1 VPASGS
7 PARSYGGEP
16 LEARRR
22 DQRERL
28 LGAAREAFAAKGY
41 AGTSIEDVVAGAR
54 VSRTAFYR
62 FFANKEECMLAVFE
76 QGTGRTLEALE
87 EVARADLDPLAKVA
101 AGVRVFVETL
111 AQDPAMAKLILIEA
125 VGVSPA
131 VEDARHAARMEFA
144 AVIEKELRATGLWK
158 GRPKQDLRLIAMATM
173 AGLAEAVEYLV
184 ATEAYDDREA
194 MIGVLTGYAQR
205 ALAPP

>member
-1 VPASGS
+1 
-7 PARSYGGEP
+7 
-16 LEARRR
+16 
-22 DQRERL
+22 
-28 LGAAREAFAAKGY
+28 
-41 AGTSIEDVVAGAR
+41 VVARAR

-131 VEDARHAARMEFA
+131 VEDARHAVRMEFA
-144 AVIEKELRATGLWK
+144 SVIEKELRATGLWK
-158 GRPKQDLRLIAMATM
+158 GRPSGELRLIAMATM

-194 MIGVLTGYAQR
+194 MIETLTAYAQR
-205 ALAPP
+205 ALAPPI